1 MAVPPT
7 VFVSCVNLRLWLFQD
22 FEAFV
27 QVCPYVERATVIQK

>member
-7 VFVSCVNLRLWLFQD
+7 VFVSRVNLRVLAC
-22 FEAFV
+22 EALVAFM